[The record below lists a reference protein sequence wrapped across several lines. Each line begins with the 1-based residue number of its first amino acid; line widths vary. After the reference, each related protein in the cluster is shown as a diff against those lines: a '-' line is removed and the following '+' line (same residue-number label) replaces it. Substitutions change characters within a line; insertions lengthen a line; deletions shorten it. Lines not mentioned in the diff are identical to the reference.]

1 MSILEMDSNY
11 IIGLKA
17 IARFM
22 KNEQLIIFIFAILIG
37 ILSGGAVIIFR
48 EAIDIIGIIIFHGKA
63 DHLIELSR
71 SLPPWKLI
79 LIPSLSG
86 LGVGVLI
93 YFFVP
98 FNRPHGVADVIE
110 ASALKGGAMS
120 SRLGVISACIS
131 ALSIGGGASV
141 GREGPAVHLGASL
154 ASWVGRQFCFSRK
167 SIRTLLGCGVAAA
180 VSSSFSAPIAGALFA
195 SEVILGNYAL
205 GSLTPIVIA
214 SVFGTAVSRLYFG
227 NSSSFTLT
235 DYTITSFWEFPAF
248 ILLGC
253 MCAVAAI
260 LFMRLTF
267 LTQEFAEKTKLPVW
281 LRPAFAG
288 LVIGGMS
295 IPLPEILGIGYE
307 VAELAMTGQLAF
319 QMMIMIGIG
328 KIVAT
333 ALCLGFGFSGGV
345 FSPSLVIGAMTGA
358 TFGLTAATV
367 FPELASNIGTYTIVG
382 MGGIAA
388 AVLGAPISTT
398 LIIFEITGDYALSLA
413 VLLTIVTATELTNHF
428 FGKSFFQKQLARRN
442 INLQKGLESEI
453 MGSIKVATL
462 VKSDFNSRSPT
473 VKKNTKLGEI
483 RNHMKSSKFSELFV
497 LAEGN
502 ILHGTITLTCIGDFA
517 FDRNLDNL
525 VTAADIAQLHPP
537 YLVEA
542 DNIETA
548 LKTMKDTE
556 IEFIAVV
563 NNDRSM
569 RFLGYVS
576 FHEIMSTYN
585 HAILAHHQNS

>member
-1 MSILEMDSNY
+1 
-11 IIGLKA
+11 
-17 IARFM
+17 
-22 KNEQLIIFIFAILIG
+22 
-37 ILSGGAVIIFR
+37 
-48 EAIDIIGIIIFHGKA
+48 
-63 DHLIELSR
+63 
-71 SLPPWKLI
+71 
-79 LIPSLSG
+79 
-86 LGVGVLI
+86 
-93 YFFVP
+93 
-98 FNRPHGVADVIE
+98 
-110 ASALKGGAMS
+110 
-120 SRLGVISACIS
+120 
-131 ALSIGGGASV
+131 
-141 GREGPAVHLGASL
+141 
-154 ASWVGRQFCFSRK
+154 
-167 SIRTLLGCGVAAA
+167 
-180 VSSSFSAPIAGALFA
+180 
-195 SEVILGNYAL
+195 
-205 GSLTPIVIA
+205 
-214 SVFGTAVSRLYFG
+214 
-227 NSSSFTLT
+227 
-235 DYTITSFWEFPAF
+235 
-248 ILLGC
+248 
-253 MCAVAAI
+253 
-260 LFMRLTF
+260 
-267 LTQEFAEKTKLPVW
+267 EFAEKTKLPVW